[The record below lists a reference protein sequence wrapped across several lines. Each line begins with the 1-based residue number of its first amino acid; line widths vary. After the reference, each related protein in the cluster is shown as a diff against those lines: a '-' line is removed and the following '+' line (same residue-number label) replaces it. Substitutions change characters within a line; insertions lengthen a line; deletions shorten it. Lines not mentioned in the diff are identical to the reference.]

1 MEGGWAG
8 GPELALWV
16 GHSGDVSL
24 SPDPY
29 GSMWILGSVWIT
41 TTCSRDWDLLPLA
54 EVLWVGF
61 LVFYLIETLSHP
73 PSSQVTGEQ
82 LSQPGGAQKSQEKL
96 PLGTC
101 ASSLAPRWPISNVW
115 KVARAQG
122 NVLAAEHGSV
132 KAEK

>member
-1 MEGGWAG
+1 M
-8 GPELALWV
+8 
-16 GHSGDVSL
+16 
-24 SPDPY
+24 
-29 GSMWILGSVWIT
+29 
-41 TTCSRDWDLLPLA
+41 
-54 EVLWVGF
+54 GF